1 MSRELRLAF
10 AMGGGVSLGTFSGA
24 ALTEAMKL
32 AVLYGAY
39 PSRENGRTTWTPYD
53 RVVVDVFSGASAG
66 AMALAAMLR
75 SLVHQTPEQRQQA
88 EEQLRRDHGMAFER
102 LPRRKKKRAVAA
114 QVAQTVQERVW
125 VDEVDIHRLLGRHNG
140 RQRDL
145 RHVGGVLDR
154 RAVDDI
160 ARTVIGFP
168 EEFVSGGKVQL
179 NRKSSLLAD
188 RALFACTLANLS
200 PLVHDARGDLKATP
214 ETGFVGLE
222 DGLTSRVHRDIRIFD
237 LNFEPVDTWATAH
250 ADRYPS
256 RWLRYHADAKDEGRI
271 GDLRAE
277 RTWKRIAAT
286 SIAAGAFP
294 FAFEPVVLAR
304 KAFEYGDLWPFE
316 TGEDGEPV
324 DEYPFTYVDGGLF
337 NNEPIREAF
346 RMASVVDGKADPSTY
361 DRRVVF
367 VDPNAGGKAVSYRVP
382 IHETHAYQKP
392 NLFGRFDGTDL
403 FRKSSL
409 DRLLPHVGQLLGALR
424 NESSVNEGDSIF
436 QVRRRFENRNR
447 MRAFLGEAITEAPS
461 RTLLEAVRDYCEE
474 LLESDAENMV
484 LPAGTLT
491 LSEELKRVVAEEQ
504 AGRRATPL
512 LDDVDPE
519 AAGAFLDALAD
530 GADLEKA
537 GVWLRAL
544 LFVAQDL
551 TLTLEGKRPTT
562 CVVAIAPA
570 EFGQEDGEPT
580 VQPVALKGGWM
591 FGFGGFTSPVPGRHE
606 VALARFCA
614 RRFLKFNDLL
624 PPDVPPAHE
633 PAWTDAMQQQ
643 YERDFS
649 RGLDAVI
656 RRVDGLIGDSHI
668 LNLSAFNSVVAKFIS
683 SFVEKRI
690 ESFRNV
696 GAPPSTEVE
705 FQIEVPG
712 RRYELDGDRDQR
724 PLRREPGRRW
734 VIVTKAAFDGER
746 WSGPFIDEDAQ
757 RIVIDQEGLRDR
769 HFCTIDLPKQVEALR
784 FHPHPVFH
792 VKVTSADR
800 GTDTPIGAQ
809 EWTPVPAPPPGTGPA
824 APRPFG
830 LTSLEEE
837 L

>member
-39 PSRENGRTTWTPYD
+39 PSRENGRTTWTSYD

-75 SLVHQTPEQRQQA
+75 SLVHQTPEQQQRA
-88 EEQLRRDHGMAFER
+88 EEELRRDHGMAFER
-102 LPRRKKKRAVAA
+102 LPRRKKEQAVAA
-114 QVAQTVQERVW
+114 QVAQTIQERVW

-154 RAVDDI
+154 RAVDGI

-168 EEFVSGGKVQL
+168 EELVSGGKVQL
-179 NRKSSLLAD
+179 GRKSSLLAD

-200 PLVHDARGDLKATP
+200 PLVHDARSDLQATP

-237 LNFEPVDTWATAH
+237 LNFEPVDTRATAH

-316 TGEDGEPV
+316 KGEDGEPV

-346 RMASVVDGKADPSTY
+346 RMASVVDGTADPSTY
-361 DRRVVF
+361 DRRVIF
-367 VDPNAGGKAVSYRVP
+367 VDPNAGGKPVSYRIP
-382 IHETHAYQKP
+382 IHDAYDYQKP
-392 NLFGRFDGTDL
+392 NFFGRFDGTDL

-409 DRLLPHVGQLLGALR
+409 DRLLPLVGQLLGALR

-436 QVRRRFENRNR
+436 QVRRQFENRNR
-447 MRAFLGEAITEAPS
+447 MRAFLADAITEAPS
-461 RTLLEAVRDYCEE
+461 RPLLESVRDYCEE

-504 AGRRATPL
+504 ASRRATPR
-512 LDDVDPE
+512 LDDVEPE

-530 GADLEKA
+530 GEDLEKA
-537 GVWLRAL
+537 DVWLRAL

-551 TLTLEGKRPTT
+551 TLNLEGKRPTT

-570 EFGQEDGEPT
+570 EFGQQDGEPA

-606 VALARFCA
+606 VALARSCT
-614 RRFLKFNDLL
+614 RQFLQLNDLL
-624 PPDVPPAHE
+624 LPEVPPARE
-633 PAWTDAMQQQ
+633 PVWTDIMQQQ
-643 YERDFS
+643 YASDFS

-668 LNLSAFNSVVAKFIS
+668 LNLSALNPVVAKFVS
-683 SFVEKRI
+683 GFVEKRI
-690 ESFRNV
+690 ESFRAV
-696 GAPPSTEVE
+696 GARPTTEVE
-705 FQIEVPG
+705 FRMDVPG
-712 RRYELDGDRDQR
+712 TRYELDGERDQR
-724 PLRREPGRRW
+724 PIRQGPVRRF

-746 WSGPFIDEDAQ
+746 WTGPFIDEEAQ
-757 RIVIDQEGLRDR
+757 RITIDREGLPDR
-769 HFCTIDLPKQVEALR
+769 TFCTIDLPKRIDALQ

-792 VKVTSADR
+792 ARITADDDGATIPPR
-800 GTDTPIGAQ
+800 RWTTD
-809 EWTPVPAPPPGTGPA
+809 A
-824 APRPFG
+824 ASGNGNAASRLFG